1 MVGAMIDLNSMTAE
15 QKIHHLN
22 VMFIKSENWQDM
34 IKHRSTMWLILDK
47 VPDFKQEEII
57 RKYQMRVG
65 VSKFVS
71 Q

>member
-15 QKIHHLN
+15 QKIHHFN
-22 VMFIKSENWQDM
+22 VCFTKSNHWQDM
-34 IKHRSTMWLILDK
+34 MKHRSNMWLLLNK
-47 VPDFKQEEII
+47 VPDFKREEII